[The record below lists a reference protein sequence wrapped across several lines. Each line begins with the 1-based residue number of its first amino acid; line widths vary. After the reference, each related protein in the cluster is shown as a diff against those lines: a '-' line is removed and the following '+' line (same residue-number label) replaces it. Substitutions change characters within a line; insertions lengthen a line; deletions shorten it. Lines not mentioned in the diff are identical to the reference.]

1 VASVDA
7 THIAPVPV
15 ADEEVLGLALA
26 MLVIVAFAVVLFPV
40 TLLVIVGVRVADYV
54 PRTARRVV
62 RRVRR
67 WWTR

>member
-1 VASVDA
+1 MDA